1 MDVNQLVEFASSGIL
16 AVADNRA
23 NGTCRMRNPKSTAIQ
38 NGPLPTK
45 RRYDPFVLN
54 AGGSREL
61 AAEAIPTKRT
71 KQETLLTNNRVR
83 STKVSM
89 KASLR
94 TKRKTRTKLDSLKN
108 KKRVKS
114 TKGSTVKAAPAR
126 KSTKPEGLLKKR
138 GAIKVSVKVGPAR
151 GTKRKAD
158 TKLETLSKKQKVS
171 VKVVPAKESKQKSTP
186 QTLVRGKSKPK
197 VKPETLM
204 RRRKGKSKLETLT
217 RRQVGKDKLKRRQRG
232 KTNEGTVRTRSKR
245 KVNTKPETLTRRQWV
260 KATQMSMIRQAEKR
274 LLATTGQASFEQK
287 YQQLEKIGE
296 GGFGSVYA
304 GYRKCDSFA
313 VAIKHIPKDEVK
325 IVPLN
330 INGRKQDVPLEALL
344 MLQASSIKDADGRSA
359 VVSLL
364 DKYDLEQ
371 ELVLVMEKPVRS
383 VDMFTYITR
392 CRLGH
397 LKEHEAK
404 NIMKQLV
411 DAAIKMHAVNVFH
424 RDLKP
429 GNILLEATYG
439 VPRVRIIDFGCS
451 CFVTEEPYHDYT
463 GTLSYAPPEFVLR
476 GAYRAG
482 PTTVWHLGAMLF
494 ELLAGTKQFDTLLF
508 ISQMLG
514 LNRVLSQDCRDFLQ
528 MCLNSNPDQRATLV
542 QIHQHPW
549 LL

>member
-1 MDVNQLVEFASSGIL
+1 MDVNKLVRFASSGIL
-16 AVADNRA
+16 SDNRA
-23 NGTCRMRNPKSTAIQ
+23 NGTCRARNHKSTAIQ
-38 NGPLPTK
+38 NGVLPTK
-45 RRYDPFVLN
+45 RRYDSFVLT
-54 AGGSREL
+54 AGASREI
-61 AAEAIPTKRT
+61 AAEAVPTKRT
-71 KQETLLTNNRVR
+71 KQETLLTNKRIR

-94 TKRKTRTKLDSLKN
+94 TKRKTRTKLDSRKN

-114 TKGSTVKAAPAR
+114 TKGSGKTTSGR
-126 KSTKPEGLLKKR
+126 KNTKPESLLKKR
-138 GAIKVSVKVGPAR
+138 GAMKTTKVSVKVGPAR

-158 TKLETLSKKQKVS
+158 TKLETLTKKQKMS
-171 VKVVPAKESKQKSTP
+171 VKVVPVKDSKQKTRP
-186 QTLVRGKSKPK
+186 QTLMRGKSKPK

-217 RRQVGKDKLKRRQRG
+217 RRQGGKDKLRRRQRG
-232 KTNEGTVRTRSKR
+232 QTNESSVRTRSKR
-245 KVNTKPETLTRRQWV
+245 KVNPKPETLTRRQWV

-274 LLATTGQASFEQK
+274 LLATTSQASFLQK

-304 GYRKCDSFA
+304 GYRKHDAFA

-325 IVPLN
+325 IIPLN

-344 MLQASSIKDADGRSA
+344 MLQASSIKDADGKSA

-383 VDMFTYITR
+383 VDMFTYITK

-439 VPRVRIIDFGCS
+439 VPRVRVIDFGCS

-476 GAYRAG
+476 GTYRAG

-528 MCLNSNPDQRATLV
+528 MCLNSDPDQRATLV

>member
-1 MDVNQLVEFASSGIL
+1 MNVNKCVDFASSGIL
-16 AVADNRA
+16 SVADHPA
-23 NGTCRMRNPKSTAIQ
+23 KSTCRARNPKCAAIK
-38 NGPLPTK
+38 NGAIPTK
-45 RRYDPFVLN
+45 RCYDPIVLN
-54 AGGSREL
+54 TGGSRAV
-61 AAEAIPTKRT
+61 AAEAVPTKRT
-71 KQETLLTNNRVR
+71 KQETLLSNRRVT
-83 STKVSM
+83 STKGSM
-89 KASLR
+89 KASRR
-94 TKRKTRTKLDSLKN
+94 TKRKSRRKMDSLKK

-114 TKGSTVKAAPAR
+114 TKNP
-126 KSTKPEGLLKKR
+126 KPDALLKNVTKTLP
-138 GAIKVSVKVGPAR
+138 VKVGPAR

-158 TKLETLSKKQKVS
+158 TKLVTLTKKQRVS
-171 VKVVPAKESKQKSTP
+171 VKVVPAKLKTRP
-186 QTLVRGKSKPK
+186 QMRKPK

-204 RRRKGKSKLETLT
+204 RRRKGKSKLQSLT
-217 RRQVGKDKLKRRQRG
+217 RRRGGKDKPKRRHRG
-232 KTNEGTVRTRSKR
+232 KTNEWSRRTRPRRRADKR
-245 KVNTKPETLTRRQWV
+245 PETLTRRQWV
-260 KATQMSMIRQAEKR
+260 KATQMSMVQQAQRR
-274 LLATTGQASFEQK
+274 LLATTSQASFEQK

-304 GYRKCDSFA
+304 GYRKNDSFA

-325 IVPLN
+325 IIPLN

-344 MLQASSIKDADGRSA
+344 MLQASSIKNADGKSA

-364 DKYDLEQ
+364 DKYDLGQ

-439 VPRVRIIDFGCS
+439 VPRVRVIDFGCS
-451 CFVTEEPYHDYT
+451 CFVTEEPYYDYT

-528 MCLNSNPDQRATLV
+528 LCLNSDPDQRATLV